1 MADRYFTREDVEKLI
16 PELTRIMRDVM
27 TANAEA
33 ALARER
39 LQNEQRRLSLAGG
52 GVLDRA
58 AWRADTEMAERFTRR
73 VRQGLDTLARLGGAP
88 KDLALGLVDF
98 PHLRHGE
105 EVNLCWKYG
114 EREIGHWHGLDEGYA
129 ARKPL

>member
-1 MADRYFTREDVEKLI
+1 VADRYFTREDVEKLI

>member
-33 ALARER
+33 GLARER

-58 AWRADTEMAERFTRR
+58 AWRADTEMAEQFTRR

-114 EREIGHWHGLDEGYA
+114 EREIGHWHGLDEGYG

>member
-1 MADRYFTREDVEKLI
+1 VADRYFTREDVEKLI

-33 ALARER
+33 GLARER

-58 AWRADTEMAERFTRR
+58 AWRADTEMAEQFTRR

-114 EREIGHWHGLDEGYA
+114 EREIGHWHGLDEGYG